1 MSRVLSVE
9 FFTFSAYSAVLLK
22 NSENGGFRYGSNM
35 HFTIETKK
43 SKDEILQIIRDNTYI
58 RTSLFDYSKGD
69 EYFEGEKWRV
79 LNHPHG

>member
-1 MSRVLSVE
+1 
-9 FFTFSAYSAVLLK
+9 
-22 NSENGGFRYGSNM
+22 M

-69 EYFEGEKWRV
+69 EYFEGEKRRV
-79 LNHPHG
+79 LNHPHE